1 MLRLFRHIRQGAL
14 NEHRL
19 FKYSQYALGEILL
32 VVIGIL
38 IALQINNWNEAQN
51 EQQQIREYLLKLS
64 ADLQSDLRM
73 IEPVDEQ
80 IRWTMLQADYLADY
94 VRERPVAALENAEL
108 YFAIHGI
115 GYRSYAWN
123 RAAMEQ
129 LKSSGAMR
137 QISNGK
143 LTDRISAYDAL
154 THHLDQDFASDQ
166 SNIYQVHL
174 MADRIINQNY
184 PENDEINTWMDQIGD
199 GDVMNR
205 MPAFR
210 DTDLFARM
218 KKQDLPLLTDDINE
232 VRLLV
237 NLALTARSDLDSRV
251 DTELPRLR
259 NWAGEIIATIEAEY
273 Q

>member
-1 MLRLFRHIRQGAL
+1 
-14 NEHRL
+14 
-19 FKYSQYALGEILL
+19 
-32 VVIGIL
+32 
-38 IALQINNWNEAQN
+38 
-51 EQQQIREYLLKLS
+51 
-64 ADLQSDLRM
+64 
-73 IEPVDEQ
+73 
-80 IRWTMLQADYLADY
+80 
-94 VRERPVAALENAEL
+94 
-108 YFAIHGI
+108 
-115 GYRSYAWN
+115 
-123 RAAMEQ
+123 
-129 LKSSGAMR
+129 
-137 QISNGK
+137 
-143 LTDRISAYDAL
+143 
-154 THHLDQDFASDQ
+154 
-166 SNIYQVHL
+166 

>member
-1 MLRLFRHIRQGAL
+1 MG
-14 NEHRL
+14 
-19 FKYSQYALGEILL
+19 
-32 VVIGIL
+32 
-38 IALQINNWNEAQN
+38 
-51 EQQQIREYLLKLS
+51 
-64 ADLQSDLRM
+64 
-73 IEPVDEQ
+73 
-80 IRWTMLQADYLADY
+80 
-94 VRERPVAALENAEL
+94 
-108 YFAIHGI
+108 
-115 GYRSYAWN
+115 
-123 RAAMEQ
+123 Q

-251 DTELPRLR
+251 GTELPRLR